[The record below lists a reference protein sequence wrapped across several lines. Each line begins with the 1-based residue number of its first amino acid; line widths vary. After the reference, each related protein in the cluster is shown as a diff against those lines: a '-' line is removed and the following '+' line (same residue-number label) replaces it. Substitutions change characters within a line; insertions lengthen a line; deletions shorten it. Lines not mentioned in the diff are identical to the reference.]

1 MEPAKLYSNH
11 YSPYMIDPKPLV
23 SGLSLQEAAV
33 VKRPQEPLKM
43 SSGALCIGFSGLG
56 FIGVGVWGLGV

>member
-1 MEPAKLYSNH
+1 
-11 YSPYMIDPKPLV
+11 MIDPKPLV

-43 SSGALCIGFSGLG
+43 SSGALRIGFSGLG